1 MGKHSVSFVA
11 AVLTL
16 LLTSCVVVESS
27 PAPSYNGGYSNDYAS
42 STGYGADYIYSSTY
56 YGQRPYWVNRF
67 SAPEADADTPLASE
81 L

>member
-1 MGKHSVSFVA
+1 MKKYIISLVA
-11 AVLTL
+11 IVLTL
-16 LLTSCVVVESS
+16 LLSSCAAVESS